1 MMNRIFL
8 CIATSC
14 FLATVSYGQDNTG
27 TPYSYYGL
35 GLMPEN
41 TGPYAAMGGVAAA
54 MRDDNNI
61 NYLNPASYT
70 SLDSNRFYFQ
80 FGITG
85 EYTHISTHKE
95 NSNYKVAQNASINM
109 AFRLYKNLY
118 ASFGFNEKSDIGYDL
133 MYSNVIPGSDNLFFN
148 QHIQG
153 EGGLNEAYLGLA
165 WRYKNLSIGLN
176 SALIFGKIEKQQ
188 TLQAQIAN
196 SYYIRTSQNIRVS
209 DGLFTGGIQ
218 YLFNLSK
225 KSKLTL
231 GTSFNFGT
239 GLHAKEEFISY
250 KVNSGTNSSVIID
263 NNENL
268 RKGDISY
275 PFRILSGFNYAYKER
290 WNLAGDYTF
299 QKMSDFKEFGKYQNL
314 KDFHHAALGVSWQPE
329 KMGRYWWQ
337 RNKYMFGTY
346 FVRSSV
352 NLKDKNINTYAFTLG
367 TQMPVFSRNSELLL
381 GIALDFGIRGT
392 EAEGLIQEKFGKV
405 RVNIA
410 FKEGW
415 FMKRKIK

>member
-1 MMNRIFL
+1 MMNKIFL
-8 CIATSC
+8 CIIAFC
-14 FLATVSYGQDNTG
+14 LLATGSYGQDNTG
-27 TPYSYYGL
+27 TPYSFYGL

-41 TGPYAAMGGVAAA
+41 TGPYTAMGGVAAA
-54 MRDDNNI
+54 MRDNNNI

-70 SLDSNRFYFQ
+70 ALDSNRFYFQ

-85 EYTHISTHKE
+85 EFTHVSTHKE
-95 NSNYKVAQNASINM
+95 SANYRVAQNASINM
-109 AFRLYKNLY
+109 AFRLYQNLY

-133 MYSNVIPGSDNLFFN
+133 LYSNIIAGSENVFYS

-176 SALIFGKIEKQQ
+176 SSMIFGKIEKRQ
-188 TLQAQIAN
+188 TLQPLLEN
-196 SYYIRTSQNIRVS
+196 SYYVRSSQNIRVS

-218 YLFNLSK
+218 YLFDLSK

-239 GLHAKEEFISY
+239 GLHSKQEYIAY
-250 KVNSGTNSSVIID
+250 KVNSGTNSSSIID
-263 NNENL
+263 NDQNL
-268 RKGDISY
+268 RRGDITY
-275 PFRILSGFNYAYKER
+275 PFRILSGFNYSYKDR
-290 WNLAGDYTF
+290 WNIAGDYTF
-299 QKMSDFKEFGKYQNL
+299 QKMSNFKEFGKSQGM
-314 KDFHHAALGVSWQPE
+314 KDYHQGALGVSWQPE
-329 KMGRYWWQ
+329 KMGRFWWQ
-337 RNKYMFGTY
+337 RNKYMLGTY

-352 NLKDKNINTYAFTLG
+352 NLKNKDINTYAFTLG
-367 TQMPVFSRNSELLL
+367 TQMPVFARNSELLL
-381 GIALDFGIRGT
+381 GVALDFGIRGT
-392 EAEGLIQEKFGKV
+392 EASGLIQEKFGKV

-415 FMKRKIK
+415 FMKRKIN